1 MRELAPGRGVSTA
14 APRSAFGQGLRCR
27 NPLILVVALG
37 LAALAL
43 AGVQDLFTSGAFARV
58 RESLMLRDTRD
69 DFFHDT
75 YTVGLLKLH
84 HPDELPIYLLGGSAA
99 RESLVSAA
107 SFAAVVRAK
116 TGVAVEPYILCS
128 QNQTFGQSLA
138 IVDNLPGGPGV
149 VVIAVNNN
157 RFRFDPRD
165 VAQQV
170 DGYPM
175 LLESP
180 TLTRFV
186 KDNPPSGLPHVRLPG
201 ILPGI
206 MRYVADV
213 GQVKLSRLLA
223 GRPVAV
229 SYKPHWV
236 TARKAWSLARKR
248 KGLQQWI
255 KSYGPGFTKHV
266 SYNARL
272 LDTLVRCARQR
283 GFTVVLL
290 EETENT
296 AVVGHAF
303 DRFKRVYRPLVRA
316 IAARYGVPYLN
327 LQAKLRLPNADFWD
341 YIHAVEPGR
350 VIWQR
355 VLAAALAPTVRV
367 AAGQTAVLQA
377 APRRAA

>member
-1 MRELAPGRGVSTA
+1 
-14 APRSAFGQGLRCR
+14 
-27 NPLILVVALG
+27 
-37 LAALAL
+37 
-43 AGVQDLFTSGAFARV
+43 
-58 RESLMLRDTRD
+58 
-69 DFFHDT
+69 
-75 YTVGLLKLH
+75 
-84 HPDELPIYLLGGSAA
+84 
-99 RESLVSAA
+99 
-107 SFAAVVRAK
+107 
-116 TGVAVEPYILCS
+116 
-128 QNQTFGQSLA
+128 
-138 IVDNLPGGPGV
+138 
-149 VVIAVNNN
+149 
-157 RFRFDPRD
+157 
-165 VAQQV
+165 
-170 DGYPM
+170 
-175 LLESP
+175 
-180 TLTRFV
+180 
-186 KDNPPSGLPHVRLPG
+186 
-201 ILPGI
+201 
-206 MRYVADV
+206 
-213 GQVKLSRLLA
+213 
-223 GRPVAV
+223 
-229 SYKPHWV
+229 
-236 TARKAWSLARKR
+236 
-248 KGLQQWI
+248 
-255 KSYGPGFTKHV
+255 V